1 MAPTGT
7 TKYIVH
13 FYSSNELTNTA
24 LLKFEKDLKG
34 ARNIQLS
41 PEGEVKSGAYIPRRE
56 EGGGGGDRGIVV
68 LLFTQSVG
76 WKKYN
81 FLQIKSVTY

>member
-56 EGGGGGDRGIVV
+56 GGGGGGRG
-68 LLFTQSVG
+68 G
-76 WKKYN
+76 
-81 FLQIKSVTY
+81 

>member
-56 EGGGGGDRGIVV
+56 GGGGGGGGDRGIVV
-68 LLFTQSVG
+68 LFFTQTG
-76 WKKYN
+76 
-81 FLQIKSVTY
+81 

>member
-13 FYSSNELTNTA
+13 FYSSNELTNTT

-41 PEGEVKSGAYIPRRE
+41 PEGEVKSGAYIPSRE
-56 EGGGGGDRGIVV
+56 GGDRGIVV
-68 LLFTQSVG
+68 LVFTQSVG
-76 WKKYN
+76 
-81 FLQIKSVTY
+81 

>member
-41 PEGEVKSGAYIPRRE
+41 PKGR
-56 EGGGGGDRGIVV
+56 
-68 LLFTQSVG
+68 
-76 WKKYN
+76 
-81 FLQIKSVTY
+81 

>member
-56 EGGGGGDRGIVV
+56 GGDRGIVV
-68 LLFTQSVG
+68 LVFTQSVG

>member
-56 EGGGGGDRGIVV
+56 GGGGGGG
-68 LLFTQSVG
+68 VG
-76 WKKYN
+76 G
-81 FLQIKSVTY
+81 

>member
-56 EGGGGGDRGIVV
+56 GGDRGIVV
-68 LLFTQSVG
+68 LVFTQSVG
-76 WKKYN
+76 WKK
-81 FLQIKSVTY
+81 I

>member
-7 TKYIVH
+7 TKYVVH

-41 PEGEVKSGAYIPRRE
+41 PEGEVKSGAIYRAAKGEI
-56 EGGGGGDRGIVV
+56 GA
-68 LLFTQSVG
+68 
-76 WKKYN
+76 
-81 FLQIKSVTY
+81 

>member
-56 EGGGGGDRGIVV
+56 GGYRGIVV
-68 LLFTQSVG
+68 LVFTQSVG